1 MKKEIRVFNQ
11 RIVKKG
17 IFDLNKTIKEVKE
30 FLKESKYTT
39 DEKQNISKD
48 TDKGVENLIEI
59 VSEREIDDFYL
70 YKIGIEFFVTKLK
83 KVSINDK
90 KLDKGELEIRI
101 IPKLVLDHKNKFHG
115 WFGDFL
121 FKLYR
126 DYIIKDAIIKVHA
139 AKLYLDGM
147 AAFDLMK
154 HNMDMH

>member
-101 IPKLVLDHKNKFHG
+101 IPKLVLD
-115 WFGDFL
+115 
-121 FKLYR
+121 
-126 DYIIKDAIIKVHA
+126 
-139 AKLYLDGM
+139 
-147 AAFDLMK
+147 FDNFSWQDSLHQENQRQTK
-154 HNMDMH
+154 RQLI